1 MRRITAVDSKG
12 VFHEAR
18 PAGAHCRSCH
28 CRVALRAD
36 DPKGFALWKA
46 SELKQHDAELSK
58 HMADDH
64 SSRETLADYGDHRF
78 RMLYR
83 DADGNPEQHD
93 AIIDIVMVQSG
104 DGTLH
109 DGRDDDRQARDEQ
122 RRMARHAARGGERHP
137 LGPGDIVHIP
147 AGIPHSFL
155 VAPGGHITYVLL
167 KIPTQVRPSGC
178 FNSEFLDLN
187 YRISFSRSGGRARIA
202 RAPFSTIGR

>member
-1 MRRITAVDSKG
+1 MKLSPALLTAVLI
-12 VFHEAR
+12 
-18 PAGAHCRSCH
+18 AGAS
-28 CRVALRAD
+28 VRAA
-36 DPKGFALWKA
+36 DPQGFSLWKA

-58 HMADDH
+58 HVADDH

-104 DGTLH
+104 AGTLQMGGTMIGKRGTNNGEWLGTRL
-109 DGRDDDRQARDEQ
+109 D
-122 RRMARHAARGGERHP
+122 GGERHP

-155 VAPGGHITYVLL
+155 VASGGHITYVLL
-167 KIPTQVRPSGC
+167 KIPAKTQ
-178 FNSEFLDLN
+178 
-187 YRISFSRSGGRARIA
+187 
-202 RAPFSTIGR
+202 

>member
-1 MRRITAVDSKG
+1 MTRTVSVLAVLLVAAVSMRA
-12 VFHEAR
+12 E
-18 PAGAHCRSCH
+18 
-28 CRVALRAD
+28 

-46 SELKQHDAELSK
+46 GELKQHDAELSK
-58 HMADDH
+58 HIAADH

-104 DGTLH
+104 AGTLVMGGTMVGKRGTGSGEWLGTRL
-109 DGRDDDRQARDEQ
+109 DGGD
-122 RRMARHAARGGERHP
+122 RHP

-167 KIPTQVRPSGC
+167 KIPAKS
-178 FNSEFLDLN
+178 S
-187 YRISFSRSGGRARIA
+187 
-202 RAPFSTIGR
+202 